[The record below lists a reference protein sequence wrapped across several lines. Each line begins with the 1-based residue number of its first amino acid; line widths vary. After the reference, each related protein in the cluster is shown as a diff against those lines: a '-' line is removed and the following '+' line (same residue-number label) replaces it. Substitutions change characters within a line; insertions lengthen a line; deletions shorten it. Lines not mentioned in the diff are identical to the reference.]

1 MEPVTV
7 YRSFNAADANL
18 IASRLEASGFNTFV
32 AHEISS
38 LTMDGY
44 ALAAG
49 GIEVQVPAE
58 QAKDARELIESAST
72 DENAEESDASPT

>member
-18 IASRLEASGFNTFV
+18 IASRLEASGFDTFI
-32 AHEISS
+32 AHELSA

-44 ALAAG
+44 AMAAG
-49 GIEVQVPAE
+49 GIKVQVPE
-58 QAKDARELIESAST
+58 DQASDARELIESAST